1 MLLWIDLETTGL
13 TPRHDYILEIAW
25 SITDN
30 GGSGDDRVES
40 HVVRPTPAI
49 WHMIPQTP
57 FVYEMHEASGLLAD
71 LEQPTGL
78 ATLEDIETALLKD
91 MDYYG
96 DDEPW
101 MLAGFSVHFDKG
113 FIEEHMPR
121 LFERISH
128 RIFDVSTLRTFFR
141 PFGFVSEHENLA
153 KHRAAHD
160 VMESMS
166 VARGYMNQLNNLV
179 KA

>member
-1 MLLWIDLETTGL
+1 MLLWLDLETTGL
-13 TPRHDYILEIAW
+13 SARDDYILEIAW

-40 HVVRPTPAI
+40 YVVQPTTI
-49 WHMIPQTP
+49 VWSLLPQTP
-57 FVYEMHEASGLLAD
+57 FVYEMHETSGLLAD

-78 ATLEDIETALLKD
+78 LRLEDIEDALLKD

-96 DDEPW
+96 DDESW

-128 RIFDVSTLRTFFR
+128 RIYDVSTLRTFFKQ
-141 PFGFVSEHENLA
+141 FGFNIDHENVA

-166 VARGYMNQLNNLV
+166 VARGYINQLDNLI